1 MNKLQNCDWEKDGGM
16 MRHEMKRGNQN
27 QVHLPMNLMLNIIEV
42 LNLLVNGVRGNE
54 N

>member
-42 LNLLVNGVRGNE
+42 KPANVRGNE